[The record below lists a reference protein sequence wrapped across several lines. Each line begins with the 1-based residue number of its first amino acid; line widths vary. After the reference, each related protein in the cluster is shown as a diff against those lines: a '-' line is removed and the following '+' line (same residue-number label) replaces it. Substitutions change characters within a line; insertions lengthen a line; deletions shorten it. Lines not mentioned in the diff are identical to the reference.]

1 MTMNPSAST
10 FDTAMRGYERTAV
23 DAKVAALAAERAAFE
38 RRAAELEREINRMRG
53 AMTRGESAPYYV
65 TLSRKLEGILR
76 EADEDGR
83 RACEEAAAMAQRDRD
98 AAQAEVEANY
108 ARMDAEAQRAEAT
121 AREAMERMM
130 DEARREAE
138 MIRQQGAEK
147 AAQTAAGAAEVVESA
162 RARGAQL
169 ATEVETK
176 MTAQREQFERDVVT
190 RQEAAERRL
199 QETAQLAAQ
208 LKTESITITED
219 SQRAAQAL
227 IEAARAAA
235 TELITE
241 TVSRAE
247 KLQAEAER
255 EVAALTHR
263 RDSINAQLHN
273 VREMLATLTGGA
285 VNVNALAGL
294 TEAEEEL
301 EKDDEASIPAQR

>member
-1 MTMNPSAST
+1 MPVLRRISDTMTMNPMAQA

-23 DAKVAALAAERAAFE
+23 DSKVAALAAERAAFD
-38 RRAAELEREINRMRG
+38 RRAVELEREIQRMRG
-53 AMTRGESAPYYV
+53 AMSRGESAPYYV

-76 EADEDGR
+76 EADEDGN
-83 RACEEAAAMAQRDRD
+83 RACDEAAAMAQRDRD
-98 AAQAEVEANY
+98 AAQAECEAAY

-138 MIRQQGAEK
+138 MIRIQGTEK
-147 AAQTAAGAAEVVESA
+147 AAQTANGAAEVVESA

-190 RQEAAERRL
+190 RQETAERRL
-199 QETAQLAAQ
+199 QETAQMSAQ

-235 TELITE
+235 VELVTE
-241 TVSRAE
+241 TASRAE
-247 KLQAEAER
+247 RLQQEAER

-263 RDSINAQLHN
+263 RDSINAQLTG
-273 VREMLATLTGGA
+273 VRETLASLSGA
-285 VNVNALAGL
+285 ANMAAMGHANGN
-294 TEAEEEL
+294 
-301 EKDDEASIPAQR
+301 